1 MLNVRRFHYTG
12 INAQPLRELHS
23 SRDRIFNLFSAAQH
37 NIKFVFLPAIASIAV
52 NIPLNINLNLITHP
66 AVTVYWSVPCK
77 FLLLQT
83 FVIEC
88 HWRAFNLARDCFWLQ
103 TRMIEILLV
112 AVYGGL
118 KPQSINES
126 LDIINDLNSVWN
138 VSYQMVVFF

>member
-1 MLNVRRFHYTG
+1 MFNARRFHYTG
-12 INAQPLRELHS
+12 INAQPLRESQS

-37 NIKFVFLPAIASIAV
+37 NIKFVFLTAITSIAV

-66 AVTVYWSVPCK
+66 AV
-77 FLLLQT
+77 LQT

-126 LDIINDLNSVWN
+126 LNIINDLDSVWN
-138 VSYQMVVFF
+138 VSYYRWLFFSNDSATLR